1 MDDQFF
7 DEFTGAF
14 CNSNFFIILMTLIPV
29 GHISTVIGSDA
40 GLSHNR
46 SSNVTDDIINNSLSR
61 AKLSR
66 RSIDIE
72 TVIFGF
78 VESVCER
85 FEIRKRKR
93 LGIKSRFHIKK
104 QSSHKS
110 TSEHG
115 VWEKA
120 YILPFFITVQSTFG
134 DDHMYMGVPFK
145 IASKCMKPTNHT
157 GFEVSGMILFIEP
170 IWDGLCSWLEENIK
184 KSAILFEIPAKF
196 FSNCEDDMAI
206 VTVKEFGRYD
216 LGSLGLISNA
226 AGIAET
232 GMASERDDLV
242 SAAMRAAVHSKTT
255 GGIAAWDDFL
265 DFWMNYRADHIV
277 GIFFSKGFPVILKY
291 FADGDFRFHNYILKE
306 NER

>member
-1 MDDQFF
+1 MCAVLRMINARKFHGMSAGTVQRIFAKGDFKSISPFKQCSADFPNGFRNPPDKIRIGGRPFCIKTIVTEHIKILFRDMDDQFF

-170 IWDGLCSWLEENIK
+170 I
-184 KSAILFEIPAKF
+184 
-196 FSNCEDDMAI
+196 
-206 VTVKEFGRYD
+206 
-216 LGSLGLISNA
+216 
-226 AGIAET
+226 
-232 GMASERDDLV
+232 
-242 SAAMRAAVHSKTT
+242 
-255 GGIAAWDDFL
+255 
-265 DFWMNYRADHIV
+265 
-277 GIFFSKGFPVILKY
+277 
-291 FADGDFRFHNYILKE
+291 
-306 NER
+306 